1 MGEEGERKNTKPSD
15 IFSES
20 KDGRPGLT
28 TNQKGEG
35 LNIEENSDSLICRMW

>member
-1 MGEEGERKNTKPSD
+1 MMKETGMEEEGECKNTKPSD

-28 TNQKGEG
+28 TN
-35 LNIEENSDSLICRMW
+35 